1 MRLPNSCDFGRTLD
15 DPRSTGQGLNL
26 LAWMSLVSDAY
37 AEALQYSEQ
46 CLAVAIAPYER
57 NGATGAKGSALVLLR
72 RTDEGAPLLEEHHRR
87 CAADGN
93 FYTLAHSEGVIGIC
107 KVLQGS
113 ISEGVAL
120 LEAAIVR
127 QEGAG
132 FQRAAD
138 LYRLQ
143 LSEIFVRIVSG
154 VEMLPLMVL
163 LRNLPV
169 LLKAMAI
176 APSRVRG
183 LDGLC
188 ASESAFRFVG
198 TSRWPCKLA
207 NWLAL
212 QSQEKT
218 CARTSAPCRGKTDT
232 FAIRANPDSRAR

>member
-1 MRLPNSCDFGRTLD
+1 MPTPKLYSTVNS
-15 DPRSTGQGLNL
+15 
-26 LAWMSLVSDAY
+26 AW
-37 AEALQYSEQ
+37 
-46 CLAVAIAPYER
+46 AVAIAPYER

-154 VEMLPLMVL
+154 VEMLPGF
-163 LRNLPV
+163 
-169 LLKAMAI
+169 AE
-176 APSRVRG
+176 
-183 LDGLC
+183 
-188 ASESAFRFVG
+188 ESACPSEGDGNRAFAR
-198 TSRWPCKLA
+198 SRP
-207 NWLAL
+207 
-212 QSQEKT
+212 
-218 CARTSAPCRGKTDT
+218 
-232 FAIRANPDSRAR
+232 